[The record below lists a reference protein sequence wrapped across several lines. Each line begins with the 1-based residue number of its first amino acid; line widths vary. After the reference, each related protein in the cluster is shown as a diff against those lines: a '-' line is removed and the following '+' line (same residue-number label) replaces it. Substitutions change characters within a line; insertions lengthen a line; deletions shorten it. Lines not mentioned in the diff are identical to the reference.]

1 MPNNQVQLRRGTT
14 AENDAFTGA
23 DGEATFDSDLDRLR
37 THDGSTAGGF
47 SYANHKDIQSSAMVA
62 GTAGGTANALTL
74 TLAPAPT
81 AYATFQR
88 FIFKASSANT
98 GAATLNVNSL
108 GAPALKRL
116 VDGTLR
122 TLIAGDIAAGRI
134 YEAIYDGTQFVM
146 LGVAKPFTSAAISSP
161 TLASG
166 DQTYSAAHGLP
177 QAPFD
182 AWAELVCTTTDL
194 GYAVGRRV
202 KLGDVIK
209 FSSASAWRGASVSWD
224 ATNVYAVQEDGLWLP
239 DLSSNNLPTTITYS
253 SWDLVLKAVP

>member
-14 AENDAFTGA
+14 AENNAFTGA

-47 SYANHKDIQSSAMVA
+47 SIPNHNDIQSSAMVA

-108 GAPALKRL
+108 GAKALKRL

-122 TLIAGDIAAGRI
+122 ALIAGDIASGRI
-134 YEAIYDGTQFVM
+134 YEAIYDGTQFVV
-146 LGVAKPFTSAAISSP
+146 LGVAKPFTSAAITAS
-161 TLASG
+161 TLAAG
-166 DQTYSAAHGLP
+166 DKTYTAAHGLP
-177 QAPFD
+177 QRPFR
-182 AWAELVCTTTDL
+182 AWAELVCTTADL
-194 GYAVGRRV
+194 NYSVGEV
-202 KLGDVIK
+202 VIPMGLFK
-209 FSSASAWRGASVSWD
+209 ISSGSTWSGIEISFD
-224 ATNVYAVQEDGLWLP
+224 ATNVYAHQEANLYLMDR
-239 DLSSNNLPTTITYS
+239 SSKFPTIIDYS
-253 SWDLVLKAVP
+253 DWSLFLKAVP